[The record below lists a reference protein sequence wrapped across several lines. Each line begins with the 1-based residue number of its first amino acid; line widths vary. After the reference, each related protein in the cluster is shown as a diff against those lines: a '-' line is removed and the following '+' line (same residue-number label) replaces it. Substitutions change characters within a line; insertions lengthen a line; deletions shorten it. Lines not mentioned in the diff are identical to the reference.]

1 MSGRGASI
9 GSRRRAARVAAV
21 QALYQMTLNGGDPND
36 VVAEFVA
43 YRLHGDEARAARRP
57 EADLELFADIVRGV
71 MARQASVDALIGEA
85 LDKDRKIGRLEILMQ
100 SILRAGT
107 YELLA
112 RPDID
117 TALTISEY
125 VAVADAFFNEREP
138 ALVNAVLDRVAR
150 TLADRGPPAEPIHDI
165 AQDG

>member
-1 MSGRGASI
+1 MSKKGASI
-9 GSRRRAARVAAV
+9 GSRRRAARIAAV
-21 QALYQMTLNGGDPND
+21 QALYQMTLVGGDADD
-36 VVAEFVA
+36 VIAEFVA
-43 YRLHGDEARAARRP
+43 YRLQGDEARAARRP
-57 EADLELFADIVRGV
+57 AADVELFADIVRGAT
-71 MARQASVDALIGEA
+71 ARRASVDALIGEA
-85 LDKDRKIGRLEILMQ
+85 LDKDRSVGRLEILMQ
-100 SILRAGT
+100 SILRAGV

-150 TLADRGPPAEPIHDI
+150 TLAERETSADSAHDI
-165 AQDG
+165 AQDR